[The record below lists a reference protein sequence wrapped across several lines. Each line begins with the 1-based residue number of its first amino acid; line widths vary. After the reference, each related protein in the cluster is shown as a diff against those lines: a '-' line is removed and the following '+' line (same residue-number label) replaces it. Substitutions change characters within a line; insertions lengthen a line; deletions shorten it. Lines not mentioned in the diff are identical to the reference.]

1 MSHAHDPL
9 GVLPHGAPEDEY
21 DSEMENFAALIGA
34 GTPITPDVV
43 ATVWHEWF
51 GETTGEPELPT
62 SGMEALAADLQA
74 IQRHPA
80 ASSGIVQY

>member
-1 MSHAHDPL
+1 M
-9 GVLPHGAPEDEY
+9 EDL
-21 DSEMENFAALIGA
+21 AALVA
-34 GTPITPDVV
+34 PGTPITPEVV

-74 IQRHPA
+74 IQRHRAVPA
-80 ASSGIVQY
+80 NRKRSAQIIRMVTGSR